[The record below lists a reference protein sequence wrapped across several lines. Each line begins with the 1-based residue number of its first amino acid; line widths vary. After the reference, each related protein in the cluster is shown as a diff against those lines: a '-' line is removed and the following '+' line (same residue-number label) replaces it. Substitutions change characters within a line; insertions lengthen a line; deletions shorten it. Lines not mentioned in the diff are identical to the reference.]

1 MKTIFILLSTCL
13 SLISFSQ
20 NNGKLLEIQ
29 IDQNLT
35 SGFVSHLDNQQLEY
49 ATCGLDS
56 LFYLTLID
64 SNCQVLHTN
73 FNGNHPNND
82 FGNLNNNGGCRQ
94 RSEAYFVFDPNQ
106 NASMESLYTLL
117 SNLPAKMTYALSTPR
132 GFDYNQLNATHPN
145 LALWLS
151 NKFGAALNT
160 AHYFTAMEYVGDAQR
175 IQIDTLMQVGT
186 LNSSLEICRT
196 GLANYNSNA
205 GKDEP
210 STSTASVSLEKE
222 EEILVYP
229 NPSSTKIFLQNLPED
244 LTKIQLHN
252 TLGEVV
258 FQSSKANDFIDVSA
272 LTPGLYILEIV
283 HGNESSFKRI
293 IVQ

>member
-1 MKTIFILLSTCL
+1 M
-13 SLISFSQ
+13 
-20 NNGKLLEIQ
+20 
-29 IDQNLT
+29 
-35 SGFVSHLDNQQLEY
+35 
-49 ATCGLDS
+49 
-56 LFYLTLID
+56 
-64 SNCQVLHTN
+64 
-73 FNGNHPNND
+73 ND
-82 FGNLNNNGGCRQ
+82 NGGCRQ
-94 RSEAYFVFDPNQ
+94 RSEAYFVFDPTQ

-117 SNLPAKMTYALSTPR
+117 SSLPAKMTYALSAPR
-132 GFDYNQLNATHPN
+132 GFDYNQLNSTHQT

-151 NKFGAALNT
+151 NKFGTALNT

-186 LNSSLEICRT
+186 LHSSLEICRT

-229 NPSSTKIFLQNLPED
+229 NPSSTKLFLQNLPED
-244 LTKIQLHN
+244 LSKIQLHN

-258 FQSSKANDFIDVSA
+258 FQSAKANDFIDVST
-272 LTPGLYILEIV
+272 LTPGLYILEII